1 MFEAMKGNPSVTK
14 QAFTDEWGTFYSG
27 YAPIYHNGTAMGIV
41 AVDYEASSIRVSL
54 NSLIRNILIAVTI
67 GILFAVIAAIFVAIR
82 MKRNFIKV
90 NNKILE
96 VVSAEGDLTKILDIS
111 SGDELEV
118 IGNSLNQLL
127 QKTGKTIKQ
136 IKNEAR
142 NIESKMENINTHVSD
157 SVSQITNIRDTIQ
170 SMVAASETIA
180 GSAGVVGEQVNLVHK
195 DIQKI
200 VGIVTQNTMS
210 LRDISHS
217 STQLNDTAQHS
228 FEMIE
233 EQAVEMSQRL
243 QKEKEKAAA
252 VLMIKE
258 LSDTILNISG
268 RTNLLALNASIEA
281 ARAGDAGM
289 GFAVVAK
296 EIGVLAG
303 RTNQA
308 VNEIQQ
314 MSKDVVEAIQ
324 GLDGLA
330 DKMLLLLQDKISTDY
345 QQFGATS
352 QNFTDKS
359 NDMKG
364 TMEQLQQITQK
375 YAESLGH
382 MNNAMMSV
390 SASSEENSAEIVK
403 VSELLYSIDADM
415 KNIQRSTEETLSAV
429 LLMNH
434 DLDSYQVST
443 DT

>member
-1 MFEAMKGNPSVTK
+1 MTK

>member
-1 MFEAMKGNPSVTK
+1 MTK

-136 IKNEAR
+136 IKNEAG

>member
-1 MFEAMKGNPSVTK
+1 
-14 QAFTDEWGTFYSG
+14 
-27 YAPIYHNGTAMGIV
+27 MGIV

>member
-1 MFEAMKGNPSVTK
+1 MELNVGTKEAPVIVLMDQGAIGTVLNPDAPQ
-14 QAFTDEWGTFYSG
+14 QA
-27 YAPIYHNGTAMGIV
+27 APAQEKTADTTV
-41 AVDYEASSIRVSL
+41 APD
-54 NSLIRNILIAVTI
+54 AVTADDAAED
-67 GILFAVIAAIFVAIR
+67 AVVAEKAAEKKA
-82 MKRNFIKV
+82 KKDA
-90 NNKILE
+90 KKKE
-96 VVSAEGDLTKILDIS
+96 KAEK
-111 SGDELEV
+111 
-118 IGNSLNQLL
+118 
-127 QKTGKTIKQ
+127 K
-136 IKNEAR
+136 A
-142 NIESKMENINTHVSD
+142 
-157 SVSQITNIRDTIQ
+157 
-170 SMVAASETIA
+170 
-180 GSAGVVGEQVNLVHK
+180 
-195 DIQKI
+195 
-200 VGIVTQNTMS
+200 
-210 LRDISHS
+210 
-217 STQLNDTAQHS
+217 
-228 FEMIE
+228 
-233 EQAVEMSQRL
+233 

-403 VSELLYSIDADM
+403 VLTPI
-415 KNIQRSTEETLSAV
+415 
-429 LLMNH
+429 
-434 DLDSYQVST
+434 
-443 DT
+443 

>member
-1 MFEAMKGNPSVTK
+1 MKGNPSVTK